1 MMYRKEEQAMG
12 LLDGKTL
19 AREKR
24 EELKRKVQEL
34 KDKEKIVPGLAI
46 IRVGND
52 SASEIYVRNK
62 LKACQEVGIRAV
74 EQHFDENASE
84 QEIMD
89 TIEFFNQE
97 KSIDGVLVQ
106 SPLPKNLNEKKIV
119 SYILGSKDVDGFGI
133 DNLGHLLANQEQIL
147 AATPLGIIHLLEKY
161 EIPIAS
167 KNVLIIGRS
176 QIVGRPLAIMF
187 LNRDATVTI
196 AHSKTKNL
204 KELALQ
210 ADILVSAVG
219 QPHFIT
225 ADMVKEGAVCID
237 VGINRENGH
246 VIGDMDFDTIKEK
259 ASFITPVPGGVGPMT
274 VATLLEN
281 VYELALKRKKEK

>member
-1 MMYRKEEQAMG
+1 MG
-12 LLDGKTL
+12 IIIDGKTL
-19 AREKR
+19 AKEKR
-24 EELKRKVQEL
+24 EELKKKVQEL
-34 KDKEKIVPGLAI
+34 KDKEEIVPGLAI

-52 SASEIYVRNK
+52 PASEIYVRNK
-62 LKACQEVGIRAV
+62 LKACQEVGIHAV
-74 EQHFDENASE
+74 EQHFYENVSE
-84 QEIMD
+84 QEIIER
-89 TIEFFNQE
+89 IEFFNQE
-97 KSIDGVLVQ
+97 KSIDGILVQ

-119 SYILGSKDVDGFGI
+119 SFILGSKDVDGFGI
-133 DNLGHLLANQEQIL
+133 NNLGHLLANQEQVL
-147 AATPLGIIHLLEKY
+147 AATPLGILHLLEKY

-167 KNVLIIGRS
+167 KNVLVIGRS

-204 KELALQ
+204 KELTLQ

-219 QPHFIT
+219 RPHFIT
-225 ADMVKEGAVCID
+225 EDMVKEGAVCID

-281 VYELALKRKKEK
+281 VYELASKRKKEK

>member
-1 MMYRKEEQAMG
+1 MV

-19 AREKR
+19 AKEKR
-24 EELKRKVQEL
+24 EELKKKVHEL
-34 KDKEKIVPGLAI
+34 KEKEGIIPGLAI

-52 SASEIYVRNK
+52 LASEIYVRNK
-62 LKACQEVGIRAV
+62 LKACQEVGIHAV
-74 EQHFDENASE
+74 EKHFNEEANE
-84 QEIMD
+84 QEIID
-89 TIEFFNQE
+89 IIEFFNQD
-97 KSIDGVLVQ
+97 KAIDGILVQ
-106 SPLPKNLNEKKIV
+106 SPLPKNLDEKKIV

-133 DNLGHLLANQEQIL
+133 DNLGHLLANQEQVL
-147 AATPLGIIHLLEKY
+147 AATPLGIIRLLEKY
-161 EIPIAS
+161 KIPIAS
-167 KNVLIIGRS
+167 KKVLIIGRS

-204 KELALQ
+204 KELTLQ

-219 QPHFIT
+219 HHRFIT
-225 ADMVKEGAVCID
+225 EDMVKEGTVCID

-246 VIGDMDFDTIKEK
+246 VIGDMDFEKIKEK
-259 ASFITPVPGGVGPMT
+259 ASYITPVPGGVGPMT
-274 VATLLEN
+274 IVTLLEN

>member
-1 MMYRKEEQAMG
+1 MV

-19 AREKR
+19 AKEKR
-24 EELKRKVQEL
+24 ENLKKKVEELKK
-34 KDKEKIVPGLAI
+34 KEGIIPGLAI

-52 SASEIYVRNK
+52 PASEIYVRNK
-62 LKACQEVGIRAV
+62 LKACQEVGIYAV
-74 EQHFDENASE
+74 EKHFNEEVNE
-84 QEIMD
+84 QEIIDM
-89 TIEFFNQE
+89 IEFFNQD
-97 KSIDGVLVQ
+97 KTIDGILVQ
-106 SPLPKNLNEKKIV
+106 SPLPKNLDEKKIV

-133 DNLGHLLANQEQIL
+133 DNLGHLLANQEQVL
-147 AATPLGIIHLLEKY
+147 AATPLGILNLLKEYK
-161 EIPIAS
+161 IPIAS
-167 KNVLIIGRS
+167 KKVLIIGRS

-204 KELALQ
+204 KELTLQ

-219 QPHFIT
+219 HPRLIT
-225 ADMVKEGAVCID
+225 EDMVKEGTVCID

-246 VIGDMDFDTIKEK
+246 VIGDMDFEKIKEK
-259 ASFITPVPGGVGPMT
+259 ASYITPVPGGVGPMT
-274 VATLLEN
+274 IVTLLEN

>member
-1 MMYRKEEQAMG
+1 MG
-12 LLDGKTL
+12 IIIDGKTL
-19 AREKR
+19 AKEKR
-24 EELKRKVQEL
+24 EELKKKVQEL
-34 KDKEKIVPGLAI
+34 KDKEEIVPGLAI

-52 SASEIYVRNK
+52 PASEIYVRNK
-62 LKACQEVGIRAV
+62 LKACQEVGIHAV

-84 QEIMD
+84 QEIIER
-89 TIEFFNQE
+89 IEFFNQE
-97 KSIDGVLVQ
+97 KSIDGILVQ
-106 SPLPKNLNEKKIV
+106 SPLPKNLDEKKIV
-119 SYILGSKDVDGFGI
+119 SFILGSKDVDGFGI
-133 DNLGHLLANQEQIL
+133 NNLGHLLANQEQVL
-147 AATPLGIIHLLEKY
+147 AATPLGILHLLEKY

-167 KNVLIIGRS
+167 KNVLVIGRS

-204 KELALQ
+204 KELTLQ

-219 QPHFIT
+219 RPHFIT
-225 ADMVKEGAVCID
+225 EDMVKEGAVCID

-281 VYELALKRKKEK
+281 VYELASKRKKEK

>member
-1 MMYRKEEQAMG
+1 MG
-12 LLDGKTL
+12 IIIDGKTL
-19 AREKR
+19 AKEKR
-24 EELKRKVQEL
+24 EELKKKVQEL
-34 KDKEKIVPGLAI
+34 KDKEEIVPGLAI

-52 SASEIYVRNK
+52 PASEIYVRNK
-62 LKACQEVGIRAV
+62 LKACQEVGIHAV

-84 QEIMD
+84 QEIIER
-89 TIEFFNQE
+89 IEFFNQE
-97 KSIDGVLVQ
+97 KSIDGILVQ
-106 SPLPKNLNEKKIV
+106 SPLPKNLDEKKIV
-119 SYILGSKDVDGFGI
+119 SFILGSKDVDGFGI
-133 DNLGHLLANQEQIL
+133 NNLGHLLANQEQVL
-147 AATPLGIIHLLEKY
+147 AATPLGILHLLEKY

-167 KNVLIIGRS
+167 KNVLVIGRS

-204 KELALQ
+204 KELTLQ

-219 QPHFIT
+219 RPHFIT
-225 ADMVKEGAVCID
+225 EDMVKEGAVCID

-259 ASFITPVPGGVGPMT
+259 ASFITPVPGGLGPMT

-281 VYELALKRKKEK
+281 VYELASKRKKEK

>member
-1 MMYRKEEQAMG
+1 MG
-12 LLDGKTL
+12 IIIDGKTL
-19 AREKR
+19 AKEKR
-24 EELKRKVQEL
+24 EELKKKVQEL
-34 KDKEKIVPGLAI
+34 KDKEEIVPGLAI

-52 SASEIYVRNK
+52 PASEIYVRNK
-62 LKACQEVGIRAV
+62 LKACQEVGIHAV

-84 QEIMD
+84 QEIIER
-89 TIEFFNQE
+89 IEFFNQE
-97 KSIDGVLVQ
+97 KSIDGILVQ

-119 SYILGSKDVDGFGI
+119 SFILGSKDVDGFGI
-133 DNLGHLLANQEQIL
+133 NNLGHLLANQEQVL
-147 AATPLGIIHLLEKY
+147 AATPLGILHLLEKY

-167 KNVLIIGRS
+167 KNVLVIGRS

-204 KELALQ
+204 KELTLQ

-219 QPHFIT
+219 RPHFIT

-246 VIGDMDFDTIKEK
+246 VIGDTDFDTIKEK

-281 VYELALKRKKEK
+281 VYELASKRKKEK

>member
-1 MMYRKEEQAMG
+1 MIYRKEEQAMG

-84 QEIMD
+84 QEIIER
-89 TIEFFNQE
+89 IEFFNQE
-97 KSIDGVLVQ
+97 KSIDGILVQ

-119 SYILGSKDVDGFGI
+119 SFILGSKDVDGFGI
-133 DNLGHLLANQEQIL
+133 NNLGHLLANQEQVL
-147 AATPLGIIHLLEKY
+147 AATPLGILHLLEKY

-167 KNVLIIGRS
+167 KNVLVIGRS

-204 KELALQ
+204 KELTLQ

-219 QPHFIT
+219 RPHFIT
-225 ADMVKEGAVCID
+225 ADMVKKGAVCID

>member
-1 MMYRKEEQAMG
+1 MV

-19 AREKR
+19 AKEKR
-24 EELKRKVQEL
+24 ENLKKKVEELKK
-34 KDKEKIVPGLAI
+34 KEGIIPGLAI

-52 SASEIYVRNK
+52 PASEIYVRNK
-62 LKACQEVGIRAV
+62 LKACQEVGIYAV
-74 EQHFDENASE
+74 EKHFNEEVNE
-84 QEIMD
+84 QEIIDM
-89 TIEFFNQE
+89 IEFFNQD
-97 KSIDGVLVQ
+97 KTIDGILVQ
-106 SPLPKNLNEKKIV
+106 SPLPKKLNEKKIV

-133 DNLGHLLANQEQIL
+133 NNLGHLLANQEQVL
-147 AATPLGIIHLLEKY
+147 AATPLGILHLLEKY
-161 EIPIAS
+161 KIPIAS
-167 KNVLIIGRS
+167 KKVLIIGRS

-204 KELALQ
+204 KELTLQ

-219 QPHFIT
+219 HPRLIT
-225 ADMVKEGAVCID
+225 EDMVKEGTVCID

-246 VIGDMDFDTIKEK
+246 VIGDMDFEKIKEK
-259 ASFITPVPGGVGPMT
+259 ASYITHVPGGVGPMT
-274 VATLLEN
+274 IVTLLEN

>member
-1 MMYRKEEQAMG
+1 MIYRKEEQAMG

-74 EQHFDENASE
+74 EQHFDENASD

-106 SPLPKNLNEKKIV
+106 SPLPKNLDEKKIV

-219 QPHFIT
+219 HPHFIT

>member
-1 MMYRKEEQAMG
+1 MG
-12 LLDGKTL
+12 IIIDGKTL
-19 AREKR
+19 AKEKR
-24 EELKRKVQEL
+24 EELKKKVQEL
-34 KDKEKIVPGLAI
+34 KDKKEIVPGLAI

-52 SASEIYVRNK
+52 PASEIYVRNK
-62 LKACQEVGIRAV
+62 LKACQEVGIHAV

-84 QEIMD
+84 QEIIER
-89 TIEFFNQE
+89 IEFFNQE
-97 KSIDGVLVQ
+97 KSIDGILVQ

-119 SYILGSKDVDGFGI
+119 SFILGSKDVDGFGI
-133 DNLGHLLANQEQIL
+133 NNLGHLLANQEQVL
-147 AATPLGIIHLLEKY
+147 AATPLGILHLLEKY

-167 KNVLIIGRS
+167 KNVLVIGRS

-204 KELALQ
+204 KELTLQ

-219 QPHFIT
+219 RPHFIT
-225 ADMVKEGAVCID
+225 EDMVKEGAVCID
-237 VGINRENGH
+237 VGISRENGH
-246 VIGDMDFDTIKEK
+246 VIGDMDFDAIKEK

-274 VATLLEN
+274 IVTLLEN

>member
-1 MMYRKEEQAMG
+1 MV

-19 AREKR
+19 AKEKR
-24 EELKRKVQEL
+24 ENLKKKVEELKK
-34 KDKEKIVPGLAI
+34 KEGIIPGLAI

-52 SASEIYVRNK
+52 PASEIYVRNK
-62 LKACQEVGIRAV
+62 LKACQEVGIYAV
-74 EQHFDENASE
+74 EKHFNEEVNE
-84 QEIMD
+84 QEIIDM
-89 TIEFFNQE
+89 IEFFNQD
-97 KSIDGVLVQ
+97 KTIDGILVQ
-106 SPLPKNLNEKKIV
+106 SPLPKNLDEKKIV

-133 DNLGHLLANQEQIL
+133 DNLGHLLANQEQVL
-147 AATPLGIIHLLEKY
+147 AATPLGILNLLKEYK
-161 EIPIAS
+161 IPIAS
-167 KNVLIIGRS
+167 NNVLIIGRS

-204 KELALQ
+204 KELTLQ

-219 QPHFIT
+219 HPRFIT
-225 ADMVKEGAVCID
+225 ADMVKEGTVCID

-246 VIGDMDFDTIKEK
+246 VIGDMDFEKIKEK
-259 ASFITPVPGGVGPMT
+259 ASYITPVPGGVGPMT
-274 VATLLEN
+274 IVTLLEN